1 MAVRSYNQ
9 IAVWAESQ
17 LSSQTPKILQVP
29 SPSKTSSFYKSWGV
43 ILTDSSEAYS
53 VCLKSLK
60 LSFLSD
66 SIKSISCNSS
76 MAVLISFTGQ
86 AFVVGSDPE
95 EFGLL
100 GIPGCYETSMKVIL
114 PGVKC
119 TLASVG
125 QTHVALIDRNG
136 SLYTW
141 GSGHLGELGGEA
153 MSRQQ
158 PPSQVA
164 SAKIYSVKQVA
175 CGPGFTVFCTAGG
188 FLYAYGQLPACPAH
202 SVKSSSPTAIKGL
215 DKLFIQSIVS
225 CDEFIAI
232 LTDSKDVYAVHGCLK
247 LVKFPNK
254 YKAIA
259 GGKNG
264 LFGNTKEE
272 NCLHE
277 WRISGKSFCK
287 LQSLEAKSYIFDQIF
302 DESVNIYSGESF
314 SIGFSSLIRAD
325 GFPITKFY
333 STIRVES
340 EPAQGNLMELRRKSV
355 SINPFGEKEST
366 LKKVFKIHSHHSLQ
380 LYLIYFNELKE
391 FTKLKKYSIVNK
403 SISALINAIA
413 KVIQRNKVVL
423 ESKALKD
430 LIDFSCI
437 KQQKQTE
444 EITRRLAEFCEIM
457 TKVRKHCRTG
467 ALKIIVRTYADEIS
481 RKQGIEVMQMLL
493 DERTEKRK
501 AAGFV
506 ALRWNV
512 RKIKRISCGL
522 EKLAE
527 IDVFLLKDRGF
538 AVLFNILNA
547 IKTQINVINHI
558 FFFTS
563 FKNSRILVL
572 KYFDMWKRHR
582 VSSKMEEFTKMYVN
596 KTNARGLGMK
606 LSQMLKKNCKF
617 ALNCIKT
624 YQKPASNGKYGL
636 IIILSSLKKI
646 QSRLKVSAFKAIHLH
661 SKIKLK
667 FIKILRSLVKK
678 KFSIYFS
685 SLQSYLEERKQ
696 YSLLKIV
703 LKVSS
708 LYEKLDY
715 KNLVKG
721 FSKLKSNG
729 NSSRCSMFDSLNRS
743 NLKLSFKSDSSC
755 RKPIKALTSLSPTS
769 PFAVASS
776 PTSFS
781 SLSKGKSSTLNL
793 KKKADPSSSKTS
805 KTVSFTKLINK
816 SRPVRKASIGVSSE
830 RENFEN
836 LIDKIFE
843 AETPVMA
850 LQTSSSTEAVS
861 GPQSIERIKSE
872 LQEDP
877 DVKNRLACVALEG
890 LLSKMVIDELFK
902 QFYEIKSFRKT
913 SSRKLNLKFLE
924 SDSEIDECAE
934 DEISSVEENEVD
946 RSEGSESKGLWVEQL
961 QSLGA
966 AVVKKIVVERLR
978 GYFKLVV

>member
-1 MAVRSYNQ
+1 
-9 IAVWAESQ
+9 
-17 LSSQTPKILQVP
+17 
-29 SPSKTSSFYKSWGV
+29 
-43 ILTDSSEAYS
+43 
-53 VCLKSLK
+53 
-60 LSFLSD
+60 
-66 SIKSISCNSS
+66 

-100 GIPGCYETSMKVIL
+100 GIAGCYETSMKVIL
-114 PGVKC
+114 PGIKS

-125 QTHVALIDRNG
+125 QTHVALLDRNG

-141 GSGHLGELGGEA
+141 GSGHVGELGGEP

-158 PPSQVA
+158 LPSLVA

-188 FLYAYGQLPACPAH
+188 FLYAYGQLPACSALAG
-202 SVKSSSPTAIKGL
+202 KAASPTAIKGL

-225 CDEFIAI
+225 CDEFIAV
-232 LTDSKDVYAVHGCLK
+232 LTDSKDVFAVHGCLK

-264 LFGNTKEE
+264 LFGITKEE

-302 DESVNIYSGESF
+302 DESVTIYSGESF
-314 SIGFSSLIRAD
+314 SIGFSSMIRVD

-340 EPAQGNLMELRRKSV
+340 ESTQGNLMELKRRSV
-355 SINPFGEKEST
+355 SINPFGEKEGA

-430 LIDFSCI
+430 LIDYSSM

-444 EITRRLAEFCEIM
+444 EVTKRLAEFCEIM

-467 ALKIIVRTYADEIS
+467 ALRIIVKTYVNEIN
-481 RKQGIEVMQMLL
+481 RKQGLEVVQRLL
-493 DERTEKRK
+493 DERVEKRK
-501 AAGFV
+501 ADGFV
-506 ALRWNV
+506 AFRKNV

-522 EKLAE
+522 EKLVE

-538 AVLFNILNA
+538 AVLFNVLNA

-582 VSSKMEEFTKMYVN
+582 VSSKMEEFNKMYVN

-624 YQKPASNGKYGL
+624 YQKPVSNCKYGL

-646 QSRLKVSAFKAIHLH
+646 QSRLKVSAFKAIHLN
-661 SKIKLK
+661 SKIKVK

-678 KFSIYFS
+678 KFSAYFS

-721 FSKLKSNG
+721 FSKFKSNG
-729 NSSRCSMFDSLNRS
+729 NSNRCSMFDSLNRS
-743 NLKLSFKSDSSC
+743 NLKLSLKSDSC
-755 RKPIKALTSLSPTS
+755 FKKPIKALTSLSPTS
-769 PFAVASS
+769 PFAMASS
-776 PTSFS
+776 PTNS
-781 SLSKGKSSTLNL
+781 STLPKTKSSTLNL
-793 KKKADPSSSKTS
+793 KKKIEPSSSSSSKTS

-830 RENFEN
+830 RENFET

-843 AETPVMA
+843 AETPVIV
-850 LQTSSSTEAVS
+850 LQTSTSTEAVS
-861 GPQSIERIKSE
+861 GPQSIEKLKSE

-877 DVKNRLACVALEG
+877 DVKNRLACVALEK
-890 LLSKMVIDELFK
+890 LLSKMVSDVLVK

-913 SSRKLNLKFLE
+913 SNRKLNLKFL
-924 SDSEIDECAE
+924 DSESEIEEGEEDNESCSAEYSEICAK
-934 DEISSVEENEVD
+934 
-946 RSEGSESKGLWVEQL
+946 SEGSESKGQWVEQL

-966 AVVKKIVVERLR
+966 AVVKKIMVERVR

>member
-1 MAVRSYNQ
+1 MAIRSFNQ
-9 IAVWAESQ
+9 IAVWPESQ

-29 SPSKTSSFYKSWGV
+29 SASKTSSFYKSWGV

-53 VCLKSLK
+53 ACLKSLK

-66 SIKSISCNSS
+66 SIKSISCNAS
-76 MAVLISFTGQ
+76 MAVLIAFTGQ

-114 PGVKC
+114 PGIKC
-119 TLASVG
+119 TSVSVG
-125 QTHVALIDRNG
+125 QTHVALLDRNG

-141 GSGHLGELGGEA
+141 GSGHVGELGGEP

-188 FLYAYGQLPACPAH
+188 FLYAYGQLPACPANPG
-202 SVKSSSPTAIKGL
+202 KTSSPTAIKGL
-215 DKLFIQSIVS
+215 DKLFTQTIVS
-225 CDEFIAI
+225 CDEFIAV
-232 LTDSKDVYAVHGCLK
+232 LTDTKDVYAVHGCLK

-264 LFGNTKEE
+264 LFGITKDE
-272 NCLHE
+272 NSLHE

-302 DESVNIYSGESF
+302 DESVNIYTGESF
-314 SIGFSSLIRAD
+314 SIGFSSLIKVD

-333 STIRVES
+333 STIRVETES
-340 EPAQGNLMELRRKSV
+340 TVGNLMELRRRSV
-355 SINPFGEKEST
+355 SINPFGEKESS
-366 LKKVFKIHSHHSLQ
+366 LKKIFKIHSHHSLQ

-430 LIDFSCI
+430 LVDFSVM
-437 KQQKQTE
+437 KQQKKVE
-444 EITRRLAEFCEIM
+444 EITLKLAEFCQIL
-457 TKVRKHCRTG
+457 TRVRKQCRTG
-467 ALKIIVRTYADEIS
+467 ALKIIVKTYVNEIN
-481 RKQGIEVMQMLL
+481 RKQGFEVIQMMM
-493 DERTEKRK
+493 DGRVEKRK
-501 AAGFV
+501 STGFA
-506 ALRWNV
+506 ALRLNV
-512 RKIKRISCGL
+512 QKIKQISCGL
-522 EKLAE
+522 EKLVE

-563 FKNSRILVL
+563 FKNSRILVV

-582 VSSKMEEFTKMYVN
+582 VSSKMEEINKMYVN

-624 YQKPASNGKYGL
+624 YQKPVSNGKYGL

-646 QSRLKVSAFKAIHLH
+646 QSRLKVSAFKGIFLH

-721 FSKLKSNG
+721 FSKFKSNG
-729 NSSRCSMFDSLNRS
+729 NSSRGSMFDRLNRS
-743 NLKLSFKSDSSC
+743 DLKLSFKSDSSFK
-755 RKPIKALTSLSPTS
+755 KPIKALTNLSPTS
-769 PFAVASS
+769 PFPVVSS
-776 PTSFS
+776 PTNS
-781 SLSKGKSSTLNL
+781 SISKNKSSTLNS
-793 KKKADPSSSKTS
+793 KKKFDSSSKNS

-816 SRPVRKASIGVSSE
+816 SKPTRKASVGVGRE
-830 RENFEN
+830 RENFET

-843 AETPVMA
+843 SETPVIT
-850 LQTSSSTEAVS
+850 LQTSTSTEAVS
-861 GPQSIERIKSE
+861 GPQSIEKIKND

-877 DVKNRLACVALEG
+877 DVKNRLACSALET
-890 LLSKMVIDELFK
+890 LLTKMVIDVFFK
-902 QFYEIKSFRKT
+902 QFYEIKSFKKAT
-913 SSRKLNLKFLE
+913 TRKLNLKFLD
-924 SDSEIDECAE
+924 SDSDIDECAE
-934 DEISSVEENEVD
+934 DEANSSHELSDHYEK
-946 RSEGSESKGLWVEQL
+946 SEGSESKGQWVEQL

-966 AVVKKIVVERLR
+966 AVVKKVIVERVQT
-978 GYFKLVV
+978 YFKLIV